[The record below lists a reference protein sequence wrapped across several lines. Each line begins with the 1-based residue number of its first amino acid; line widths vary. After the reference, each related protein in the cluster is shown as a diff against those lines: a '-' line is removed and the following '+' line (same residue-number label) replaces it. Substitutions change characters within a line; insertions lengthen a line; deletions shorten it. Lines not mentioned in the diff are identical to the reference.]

1 MLKPQQIK
9 YVTKRLEDE
18 HAKTI
23 KILKAELKV
32 ERKVLGVIIPF
43 ATFNELVLGV
53 FKKTDVSKYF
63 NPDGAKEKNISSI
76 WDVYPELYSFL
87 YNIYCKACME
97 RNKVID
103 KIIERINRIY
113 NKSLDTLYLGDEK
126 EALEVIAN
134 FSKCCEDLL
143 QLNEEHISI
152 ID

>member
-23 KILKAELKV
+23 KILKTELKV

-43 ATFNELVLGV
+43 ATFNDLVLGV

-63 NPDGAKEKNISSI
+63 NPDEAHEHMSYI
-76 WDVYPELYSFL
+76 WDLYPELYSFL
-87 YNIYCKACME
+87 RNIYDEASTE
-97 RNKVID
+97 RNKAID
-103 KIIERINRIY
+103 ALIERINRIY
-113 NKSLDTLYLGDEK
+113 DKALDTLYLGDEK

-143 QLNEEHISI
+143 QLNEKHISI